1 LEDLSNHILEI
12 IAQIANELIVLQNKY
27 MVWHNI
33 HNPEYIIHYSISHE
47 REHADK
53 NKMKLINK
61 LVLRNK

>member
-1 LEDLSNHILEI
+1 L
-12 IAQIANELIVLQNKY
+12 
-27 MVWHNI
+27 
-33 HNPEYIIHYSISHE
+33 SHE